1 MAKPNVL
8 TPDERARLAAYLVET
23 LVAGPTKTPRD
34 NAVRNARLLAAGD
47 PDKALG
53 FSFDG
58 LDVQEVMDAVAA
70 LCGCSADP
78 EDTEGPGYIDPDRTV
93 DELEAMAA
101 RLGQAAA
108 KQERVLICTG
118 HPTGV
123 MPMHMA
129 VARALAERG
138 AKVLTPREA
147 ERLSRDHHGRNLRV
161 LYLDGV
167 GVLSDGARLL
177 HTHESWPMDALLE
190 EGEPPDLVLADHGF
204 AGAAVEQ
211 GLETLAFND
220 VNDPA
225 IAVAKARGK
234 IGVVVPLD
242 DNVPP
247 GLYAPLASVLVE
259 AIGR

>member
-23 LVAGPTKTPRD
+23 LVAGPTNTSRQ

-53 FSFDG
+53 FSFED
-58 LDVQEVMDAVAA
+58 LELEEVMDAVAA

-78 EDTEGPGYIDPDRTV
+78 LDVEGPGYIDPDRTL
-93 DELEAMAA
+93 DELEAMAE
-101 RLGQAAA
+101 RLHEAA
-108 KQERVLICTG
+108 QNGERVLICTG

-123 MPMHMA
+123 MVMHQA
-129 VARALAERG
+129 VARALHDAG
-138 AKVLTPREA
+138 VKVLTPREA
-147 ERLSRDHHGRNLRV
+147 ERLSRDNHGRNLRI

-190 EGEPPDLVLADHGF
+190 AGEPPDLVLADHGF
-204 AGAAVEQ
+204 AGAAIAQ

-225 IAVAKARGK
+225 IAVAKARGMTN
-234 IGVVVPLD
+234 VVVPLD

-247 GLYAPLASVLVE
+247 GLYAPLASVLVD
-259 AIGR
+259 AINR